1 MLTHARN
8 LSRRLLRERRG
19 TITMQ
24 WAVGAAA
31 VAGVAALG
39 LSGVRTGVGY
49 AASAVE
55 AGITGRD
62 YDADAIQRRQ
72 QQLDR
77 QQQQQQDLAKKQ
89 QQLEEEMRQLAKEL
103 EEQQDRGSSEDLG
116 AFFGEDSGAAQDGPV
131 ASRRFKASSKW
142 LDDGDD
148 D

>member
-1 MLTHARN
+1 MLMR
-8 LSRRLLRERRG
+8 LLRRLLRERRG

-39 LSGVRTGVGY
+39 LSGVRTGIDY

-55 AGITGRD
+55 AGITEGD
-62 YDADAIQRRQ
+62 YESDALQQRQ
-72 QQLDR
+72 QELERSR
-77 QQQQQQDLAKKQ
+77 QQQQDIAKKQ
-89 QQLEEEMRQLAKEL
+89 QEL
-103 EEQQDRGSSEDLG
+103 EDQLRKQQEELDERREDESAWSFLESL
-116 AFFGEDSGAAQDGPV
+116 FGDDPGAAQDGPV

-142 LDDGDD
+142 LDPADD